1 MPARPR
7 LSLCTAAVALTA
19 AISPTV
25 CSAQFGT
32 PSANQQRGVVT
43 GGIAGA
49 VAGGLIGDNN
59 GEAGAGAAIGGV
71 LGAVAGGIFG
81 NAKDKEVQYQQNQR
95 QYVQQEQQAVIA
107 QSAVSIADI
116 VSMSRSG
123 LSETVIINQIQTRG
137 IFAQPQVSDIIAM
150 HQQGVSERVISA
162 MQQAPTGAQR
172 ARPGVAPAPVAVQRI
187 YTPAPVYIRRTR
199 GGAALSRTKLSP
211 LPGKTQ
217 SVVATAIRRPH
228 SLLTTEPL

>member
-1 MPARPR
+1 MT
-7 LSLCTAAVALTA
+7 TAF
-19 AISPTV
+19 SPSV
-25 CSAQFGT
+25 SNAQFGS
-32 PSANQQRGVVT
+32 PAANQQRGAVT

-81 NAKDKEVQYQQNQR
+81 NAKDKEIRYQQNQR
-95 QYVQQEQQAVIA
+95 QYVQQQQQAVVT
-107 QSAVSIADI
+107 QSSVSIADI

-137 IFAQPQVSDIIAM
+137 VFAQPQVSDIIAM

-162 MQQAPTGAQR
+162 MQQAPTGSQR
-172 ARPGVAPAPVAVQRI
+172 FAESIAPPPVAIQRV
-187 YTPAPVYIRRTR
+187 YTPAPVYVEERVVVPHYPVPVYHHYHGHR
-199 GGAALSRTKLSP
+199 GGRRMAHPRS
-211 LPGKTQ
+211 G
-217 SVVATAIRRPH
+217 VHIRF
-228 SLLTTEPL
+228 